1 MRKHKIADICSKIR
15 DYISEA
21 GVGVAIILLVLLFFI
36 SMIVLCI
43 IVDADK
49 NHEMSISSGII
60 IDKYDCPGHGR
71 YSDAYYF
78 KYKGENSDGEEIIRT
93 DRVTSVTYEN
103 YDIGDYYDSE
113 NHSETN
119 KSGGN

>member
-71 YSDAYYF
+71 WPVRSTA
-78 KYKGENSDGEEIIRT
+78 
-93 DRVTSVTYEN
+93 TYAN
-103 YDIGDYYDSE
+103 PSK
-113 NHSETN
+113 NFVWQ
-119 KSGGN
+119 